1 MICCLQRHVKSSLF
15 NVAVLKE
22 ALMATSKVNAT
33 WQRKGVVPG
42 GYIAQGKVSR
52 LAVRGCHVMQGSR

>member
-1 MICCLQRHVKSSLF
+1 MKSSLF